1 MAREGQQ
8 EEGAPPSTAS
18 PSPQPSPSPEHA
30 RHPPSPYPHPHLQ
43 PYLEQAGKKVR
54 DAAEPFINW
63 LKEAEED
70 SDDSDEE

>member
-18 PSPQPSPSPEHA
+18 PSPQPQPSPEHA
-30 RHPPSPYPHPHLQ
+30 HPAWPCPHPHPH

>member
-1 MAREGQQ
+1 
-8 EEGAPPSTAS
+8 
-18 PSPQPSPSPEHA
+18 
-30 RHPPSPYPHPHLQ
+30 
-43 PYLEQAGKKVR
+43 VR